1 MVRAIRLGGES
12 QFVGQTCALCKQA
25 FDAGDDIVIC
35 PEDGAR
41 HHVHCWQAN
50 GDRCTAYGCRGA
62 GPIGSSAPLVTGVPD
77 AQPATEDPRRTAVR
91 PSPRPRIIDQAP
103 ETPRASR
110 GVPPPPPAPAHVPVG
125 RTAQADGPPPGSKV
139 RVLPQRS
146 TGCAG
151 SCLFLVVVL
160 FVLLLASACFA
171 LYTLVNWAIEQFGTA
186 DLASPVA
193 SALLPLLRAL
203 PAIF

>member
-25 FDAGDDIVIC
+25 FDAGDDIIIC

-50 GDRCTAYGCRGA
+50 GNRCTAYGCRGA
-62 GPIGSSAPLVTGVPD
+62 GAIGSSAPLVTGVPD
-77 AQPATEDPRRTAVR
+77 TQPVTEDPRRTTIR
-91 PSPRPRIIDQAP
+91 PAPRPRIIDQAP
-103 ETPRASR
+103 ETPRATR
-110 GVPPPPPAPAHVPVG
+110 GVPPPPPVHVPVG

-146 TGCAG
+146 AGCAG
-151 SCLFLVVVL
+151 SCLFLFVVL
-160 FVLLLASACFA
+160 AVLLTASACYAVYTFA
-171 LYTLVNWAIEQFGTA
+171 NWAIEQVGA
-186 DLASPVA
+186 AGLVSPVA
-193 SALLPLLRAL
+193 SALLPLLHDL
-203 PAIF
+203 PAIC